1 MPSAAW
7 IDEEGTIVRSNEGA
21 YPAELTIGFR
31 SHDSWRNITVVAKFL
46 KGDECREW
54 KRSH

>member
-1 MPSAAW
+1 VPSAAW

-46 KGDECREW
+46 
-54 KRSH
+54 